1 MNGFEDRFGVNPPV
15 KYMEEY
21 EINSLYRT
29 DFKRSYKEKYK
40 KLSDTLTK
48 TRKKQFEAYFRNLD
62 KRGSDHFYSR
72 RVFLRYISKKVG
84 YGVFA
89 NADIPP
95 YSTLCHYVGKVI
107 LTKNLKPDHD
117 STFSFNH
124 FEKYSIDAMKK
135 GNWARFMNH
144 SDLNSPTNNVLV
156 WEYYSKDS
164 PYIVFTSG
172 HKGIKKGTQL
182 LYSYGEEYWK
192 DRKSLKLK

>member
-1 MNGFEDRFGVNPPV
+1 MNGFEGRFGVTPKV
-15 KYMEEY
+15 KYIEEY
-21 EINSLYRT
+21 EINSRYCA
-29 DFKRSYKEKYK
+29 DFKRSYKEISRPKI
-40 KLSDTLTK
+40 TK
-48 TRKKQFEAYFRNLD
+48 TRQKQFEAYFRNLK
-62 KRGSDHFYSR
+62 KRGSDYFYSK
-72 RVFLRYISKKVG
+72 RVCLKYINKKVG

-89 NADIPP
+89 NVDIPP

-107 LTKNLKPDHD
+107 LTKNLKAEHD

-144 SDLNSPTNNVLV
+144 SDLNAPSNNVLV
-156 WEYYSKDS
+156 WEYYAKDF

-172 HKGIKKGTQL
+172 HKRIKKGTQL